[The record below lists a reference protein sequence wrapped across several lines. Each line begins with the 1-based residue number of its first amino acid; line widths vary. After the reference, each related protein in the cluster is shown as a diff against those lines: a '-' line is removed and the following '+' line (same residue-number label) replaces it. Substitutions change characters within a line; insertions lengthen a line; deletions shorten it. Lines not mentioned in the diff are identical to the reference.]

1 MRMLNRIL
9 GLLVA
14 AIGMV
19 IAGFGPSVFEAV
31 SGRALPAPIGGDPDA
46 MVAWSGVAFA
56 RAFGAVLFGIGTVLW
71 AVNARS
77 PRARSIHMA
86 CLVGF
91 LFAALIVWS
100 QQTSIWTGS
109 AGWALLALFAALAA
123 ISAVR
128 AFTADQPHGVRPT
141 V

>member
-9 GLLVA
+9 GLIVA
-14 AIGMV
+14 AVGMV
-19 IAGFGPSVFEAV
+19 IAGFGSSVFEAV
-31 SGRALPAPIGGDPDA
+31 SGRALPAPIGGNPDA
-46 MVAWSGVAFA
+46 VVAWSGVAFA
-56 RAFGAVLFGIGTVLW
+56 RAFGAVLFGLGAVLW
-71 AVNARS
+71 AVSARS

-86 CLVGF
+86 CLAAF

-100 QQTSIWTGS
+100 QQASIWTGS

-128 AFTADQPHGVRPT
+128 AFTPEEPHGVRPT
-141 V
+141 L